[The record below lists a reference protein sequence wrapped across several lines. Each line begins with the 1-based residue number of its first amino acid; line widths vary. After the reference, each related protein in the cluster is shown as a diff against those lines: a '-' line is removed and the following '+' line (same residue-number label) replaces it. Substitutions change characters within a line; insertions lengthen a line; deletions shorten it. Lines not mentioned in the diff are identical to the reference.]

1 MDPVEMHTNSL
12 IPNLFA
18 FLILLSPGCGQ
29 GGNDPADAPQPCVA
43 PCFRT
48 HMAEA
53 IELNLDRMPLYA
65 DLTDGVS
72 RPISASLILGELAS
86 LAVSDAV
93 DGAAR
98 PYQAEGV
105 CIVCDDFVSM
115 ETVPAFRETFEFDP
129 LPISEFEPLDP
140 ARLVDLILD
149 TYACGGFEG
158 LSDALEAEIE
168 ELEAFPNF
176 HCMVRH
182 LLESI
187 LRMSNLAPLHDREA
201 TRLGLPSTRD
211 LSWSLV
217 RMHTLVFAAA
227 VEVDAT
233 AAPLQAEGLP
243 IICRDVPPIPPLP

>member
-1 MDPVEMHTNSL
+1 MRTPFLIPVFLLSL
-12 IPNLFA
+12 IPFG
-18 FLILLSPGCGQ
+18 PGCGRGEDCPDDGIQ
-29 GGNDPADAPQPCVA
+29 ACVA

-48 HMAEA
+48 HMTEA
-53 IELNLDRMPLYA
+53 IALNLDRMPRYA
-65 DLTDGVS
+65 ELSDGAT
-72 RPISASLILGELAS
+72 RAISASLILGELAS

-93 DGAAR
+93 DEAAR
-98 PYQAEGV
+98 PYQEEGV

-115 ETVPAFRETFEFDP
+115 ETAPEFRETFEFEP
-129 LPISEFEPLDP
+129 LPISEFEPLDA
-140 ARLVDLILD
+140 ARLVDLILG

-168 ELEAFPNF
+168 ELEAAPNF

-182 LLESI
+182 LLESM

-201 TRLGLPSTRD
+201 TDLGLPSTRD

-217 RMHTLVFAAA
+217 RMHTLVLAAA